1 MIKTGKKYDVTNKSV
16 LSKWH
21 VAAQE
26 REIPAKDKRRGEER
40 RKEVRGGLN
49 DRERWKECRLRMCVC
64 VGGGIW

>member
-1 MIKTGKKYDVTNKSV
+1 M
-16 LSKWH
+16 
-21 VAAQE
+21 AAQE

-64 VGGGIW
+64 VLWGGGYGD